1 MKITDIKLSEP
12 WYVHGKQ
19 STDATVVNPGIR
31 ATSLLE
37 ITTDEGISGFT
48 AVGEL
53 NIGPQSGSLKNVL
66 VDHAFKPLVVG
77 EDPLDTERIWDKMYW
92 GSVRWGRRGV
102 ALAVMGSIDIALWD
116 LKGKILGQP
125 VHKLLG
131 GHRDTVAA
139 YGSSVSLH
147 ASEDE
152 LVAIYSGYVEAG
164 FKMVKMKVG
173 MRDSNVDI
181 ARVKLIRETVGPN
194 VDLALDVNSGW
205 SLNAALRMCDRLE
218 PYNIY
223 WLEEPLPP
231 DEIDNHVKLARET
244 SIPIAVGETHA
255 TKWEFKELMEREAI
269 DIVQADIVRCGGVTE
284 WVKIAAIADAYG
296 LPMCPH
302 ATTELAA
309 SLVAAVPNGLFV
321 ECFKTSADQKGT
333 SPFIDPILPKNGE
346 ISPNDK
352 PGFGIEIDDEV
363 LAKLQA
369 GPKPAPEE
377 LRFATTR
384 GWQWPPYL

>member
-1 MKITDIKLSEP
+1 
-12 WYVHGKQ
+12 
-19 STDATVVNPGIR
+19 
-31 ATSLLE
+31 
-37 ITTDEGISGFT
+37 
-48 AVGEL
+48 
-53 NIGPQSGSLKNVL
+53 
-66 VDHAFKPLVVG
+66 
-77 EDPLDTERIWDKMYW
+77 
-92 GSVRWGRRGV
+92 
-102 ALAVMGSIDIALWD
+102 MGSIDIALWD

-181 ARVKLIRETVGPN
+181 ARVKLIRETIGPN

-321 ECFKTSADQKGT
+321 ECFKTSADKKGT
-333 SPFIDPILPKNGE
+333 SPFVDPILPKNGDCLLYT
-346 ISPNDK
+346 SPSPRD
-352 PGFGIEIDDEV
+352 
-363 LAKLQA
+363 
-369 GPKPAPEE
+369 
-377 LRFATTR
+377 
-384 GWQWPPYL
+384 